1 MARQR
6 IRLPKLSGSDD
17 FYDIIDF
24 NVGKTVDLHGRLFKI
39 TNCDDF
45 TRVFLNRL
53 GIAVPDPIAMPAD
66 PYTLKREQV
75 TFFLYLF
82 SWFPIKCTIGYTF
95 FTLRLTIT
103 EAVFLV
109 IILKVQII

>member
-6 IRLPKLSGSDD
+6 IRLPNSSND

-24 NVGKTVDLHGRLFKI
+24 NIGKTVDLHGRVFKI

-53 GIAVPDPIAMPAD
+53 GIAVPDPVAMPVD
-66 PYTLKREQV
+66 PYTERREQV
-75 TFFLYLF
+75 QCVCLYLL
-82 SWFPIKCTIGYTF
+82 PYTS
-95 FTLRLTIT
+95 
-103 EAVFLV
+103 
-109 IILKVQII
+109 

>member
-75 TFFLYLF
+75 TFFLFYFPGLLF
-82 SWFPIKCTIGYTF
+82 F
-95 FTLRLTIT
+95 FYISNKMYNIL
-103 EAVFLV
+103 FL
-109 IILKVQII
+109 L